1 VNTTRFPVAVFPV
14 PQTVSRTAWRRL
26 QPLIIFCKRKPLGA
40 LGAGL
45 ILALVLLGTFG
56 PLLAPYD
63 PDDIGIAKKY
73 ALPSLHSTLL
83 GADQFGRDVFS
94 RILYGARI
102 SLLVGVVASS
112 AGTLLGGILGL
123 ISGYWGG
130 KTDAIIQ
137 RFVDILMSFPLI
149 ILALTLLTAL
159 NRSLATVIVA
169 IGVPFIPYGARVVRA
184 STMVIKESQYVEA
197 ARAIGCGDLRIILRH
212 IAPGCLSLYLVLTTG
227 LIGVAIITESALGF
241 LGLSIPPPMP
251 TLGSMLAE
259 ALALLMFAPHVA
271 IAPGVFITLAVFAFN
286 VFGDALRDVL
296 DPRLRGR
303 GQ

>member
-1 VNTTRFPVAVFPV
+1 
-14 PQTVSRTAWRRL
+14 L
-26 QPLIIFCKRKPLGA
+26 GKRKPLGTI
-40 LGAGL
+40 GAV
-45 ILALVLLGTFG
+45 IVLALVLLGIFG
-56 PLLAPYD
+56 PLIAPHD
-63 PDDIGIAKKY
+63 PEEIGVAKKY
-73 ALPSLHSTLL
+73 AMPSLHGTLL

-102 SLLVGVVASS
+102 SLMVGVVASL
-112 AGTLLGGILGL
+112 AGSLVGAVLGL

-137 RFVDILMSFPLI
+137 RFIDILMSFPVI

-159 NRSLATVIVA
+159 PRSMVTVIVA

-184 STMVIKESQYVEA
+184 STLVIKEVQFVEA
-197 ARAIGCGDLRIILRH
+197 ARAIGCGDVRIILRH
-212 IAPGCLSLYLVLTTG
+212 IAPACVPLCLVLTTG

-241 LGLSIPPPMP
+241 LGLSIPPPTP
-251 TLGSMLAE
+251 TLGGMLSE

-271 IAPGVFITLAVFAFN
+271 VAPGVFITLTVFAFN
-286 VFGDALRDVL
+286 VLGDSLRDVL

-303 GQ
+303 G